1 MSIDRGMDKE
11 MWCTTEYY
19 SAINKN
25 EMSFAATWRDLEIT
39 LLREVSQKRQKSYD
53 TTYMW
58 NLKKD
63 TNAFIFKAETD
74 SQT

>member
-1 MSIDRGMDKE
+1 

-19 SAINKN
+19 SAVNKN

-39 LLREVSQKRQKSYD
+39 ILREVSQKRQKSYD
-53 TTYMW
+53 TTYMR

-63 TNAFIFKAETD
+63 TSESIFKAETD